1 MEKQL
6 PSATVLDTVTPA
18 TQLLEKRRLMYESQ
32 EKYKDKRKEYST
44 QEISFK
50 IKERELREQDQDIQ
64 EQLVHFAAYLDVN
77 QNTIKRSE
85 NNIAKLEQ
93 ENAEKRELLRR
104 QKIKKETFIKQ
115 KESIRREQ
123 LAA

>member
-77 QNTIKRSE
+77 QNTIKRAE

-104 QKIKKETFIKQ
+104 QKIKMETFIKQ

>member
-1 MEKQL
+1 M
-6 PSATVLDTVTPA
+6 LDTVTPA

-77 QNTIKRSE
+77 QNTIKRAE

-104 QKIKKETFIKQ
+104 QKIKMETFIKQ